1 MLKRFIVM
9 TFALLVAFSGL
20 AVAADKGGR
29 LTIVEP
35 VKEYGE
41 VPKGETLDWSF
52 VIKNTGDADLRI
64 ISVKPG
70 CGCTVVE
77 FSKVIKAGEGGMVT
91 AHVDTS
97 SFAGPISKTVTI
109 ATSDPQMPTAV
120 LTIHATVKP
129 FVEAYPVGFV
139 RFNVLQGEENSQSL
153 TIYSYEEEPFEVT
166 KVDVPGD
173 WVKADVKKIE
183 DPAQRAQAGRTNQNQ
198 YKLAITV
205 VGSDAK
211 IGPLAEKIHLATNS
225 KHQPNYYVSITGVIR
240 PAFRVEPTSI
250 NFGEITPADP
260 AAARSIMLRSNNLHA
275 PETFEVKKAESTI
288 PTVAASLKPT
298 THKGEFEVTL
308 QVSKYAKPGDIDG
321 IVKIYTNDKINPVVT
336 VPIKGVVKMA
346 AK

>member
-139 RFNVLQGEENSQSL
+139 RFNVLQGEANSQSL

-211 IGPLAEKIHLATNS
+211 IGPQRAT
-225 KHQPNYYVSITGVIR
+225 
-240 PAFRVEPTSI
+240 
-250 NFGEITPADP
+250 
-260 AAARSIMLRSNNLHA
+260 AALYDVTRS
-275 PETFEVKKAESTI
+275 T
-288 PTVAASLKPT
+288 
-298 THKGEFEVTL
+298 
-308 QVSKYAKPGDIDG
+308 Q
-321 IVKIYTNDKINPVVT
+321 
-336 VPIKGVVKMA
+336 
-346 AK
+346 